1 MAVRGS
7 RLSEALA
14 LHSTATD
21 VAPVLHP
28 GPANRIGER
37 IGRPLRLADARAER
51 RRGED
56 AAAVSEHP
64 ARFEPRARVKDLAR
78 QLRGALEALDHI
90 ALAYALGIAGRGH
103 HHPESRTR
111 IPSHIQRVEPAAE
124 RGFAQRG
131 QVGLEP
137 QEDRLRLRSAEE

>member
-7 RLSEALA
+7 RLFEALA
-14 LHSTATD
+14 LHGTVTD

-90 ALAYALGIAGRGH
+90 ALAYAHGTEIGRVAGRERQTYDGSVPRFYVTDH
-103 HHPESRTR
+103 RT
-111 IPSHIQRVEPAAE
+111 
-124 RGFAQRG
+124 
-131 QVGLEP
+131 
-137 QEDRLRLRSAEE
+137 